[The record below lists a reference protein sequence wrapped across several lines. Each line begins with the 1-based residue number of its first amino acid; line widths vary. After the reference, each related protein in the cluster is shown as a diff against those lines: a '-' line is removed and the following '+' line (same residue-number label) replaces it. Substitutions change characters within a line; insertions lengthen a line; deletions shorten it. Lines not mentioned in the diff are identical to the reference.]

1 MRIQSV
7 KQRGPNR
14 SWREAARGRHGAAVT
29 EGDFTQRMKS
39 PCKVVF
45 IYIFKMRKN
54 I

>member
-1 MRIQSV
+1 MRTQSV

-14 SWREAARGRHGAAVT
+14 SWREAARGRHGAAMT
-29 EGDFTQRMKS
+29 QGDFTQKMKS

-45 IYIFKMRKN
+45 IYNFLMEKN